1 MTAIDRR
8 RAWWL
13 FAVFT
18 GVYLASAQGV
28 MEHLD
33 DVSMLAVADA
43 ILERHTVSVSANTP
57 ASREGRDGR
66 HYSETG
72 LGLSLLA
79 LPLDYAGHALEFL
92 DPVPKMQAPSG
103 IPIAGA
109 RIYVVSFAGPLAMA
123 AAVALLFL
131 LARALAFEPVPA
143 LAAAASLG
151 LGTFAW
157 HYARTFMTES
167 PSLLALLAGVY
178 AMLRM
183 TRGDGRRWAALS
195 GAACGIAVLLRP
207 ANAIALP
214 TIGLWLAWHLVS
226 DISTQRER
234 LKALVSWASPIAVCL
249 LVIADYNYVR
259 FGSVF
264 ETGFGIEALAF
275 TTPLST
281 GLTGLLISPGKSLFI
296 YAPIVLAGVAG
307 LWPLA
312 ADRRRFAVVCVL
324 LVASYVVFYAKW
336 YMWWGGGTWGPRF
349 LVPILPYVTIGVA
362 AHMKMPVARRTY
374 IALGL
379 LATISVCIQLA
390 SVLVPYVPYEA
401 KMEATPEL
409 FQRLLWSPADSP
421 IVAHL
426 RTLFTREY

>member
-183 TRGDGRRWAALS
+183 TRGDGRAGLRFRAPRA
-195 GAACGIAVLLRP
+195 GLLCFCVRP
-207 ANAIALP
+207 
-214 TIGLWLAWHLVS
+214 
-226 DISTQRER
+226 
-234 LKALVSWASPIAVCL
+234 
-249 LVIADYNYVR
+249 
-259 FGSVF
+259 
-264 ETGFGIEALAF
+264 
-275 TTPLST
+275 TPLRFPPS
-281 GLTGLLISPGKSLFI
+281 GYGSRGISSPTYRHSEKGSKRSSR
-296 YAPIVLAGVAG
+296 G
-307 LWPLA
+307 
-312 ADRRRFAVVCVL
+312 RRR
-324 LVASYVVFYAKW
+324 
-336 YMWWGGGTWGPRF
+336 
-349 LVPILPYVTIGVA
+349 
-362 AHMKMPVARRTY
+362 
-374 IALGL
+374 
-379 LATISVCIQLA
+379 
-390 SVLVPYVPYEA
+390 
-401 KMEATPEL
+401 
-409 FQRLLWSPADSP
+409 SPCAFS
-421 IVAHL
+421 
-426 RTLFTREY
+426 